1 MTLYPNSSP
10 SNTTPEIRNLFMK
23 DYMKLKGLFVLKKL
37 SIKNQHPQ
45 HTLQNQTENKPY
57 KQLLDFTMKPNV
69 DKNSKNFLKS
79 VVQTKTNKNPTSYLC
94 QKSMLKIDSL
104 RITSSA

>member
-10 SNTTPEIRNLFMK
+10 NNTTPEIRNLFMK

-37 SIKNQHPQ
+37 SIKSQHPQ
-45 HTLQNQTENKPY
+45 HTLQNQTENKLY

-69 DKNSKNFLKS
+69 DKNSKN
-79 VVQTKTNKNPTSYLC
+79 
-94 QKSMLKIDSL
+94 
-104 RITSSA
+104 